1 MNTHKREKFQTMQ
14 TFREEFGVGFT
25 TNHTGKMTG
34 FCSLSTSPVHNT
46 FCMARS
52 KCRGT
57 ICEHCYS
64 IAMQLQYKNLSQML
78 AKNLEVLTTR
88 LIPVEKW
95 PIVNALMFRLES
107 FGDVQ
112 NETQVLNYFNFCRRN
127 PRVQFTVWTK
137 NLAVYKSALKVAERP
152 ENLIIIAS
160 SPVINEPM
168 DVSAYDF
175 VDKVF
180 TVYTKEYA
188 TQNGVKVNCGARSC
202 MACQRCYSHNADFHV
217 NELLK

>member
-1 MNTHKREKFQTMQ
+1 MNTHNREKFQTVKS
-14 TFREEFGVGFT
+14 FREEFGVGFT

-34 FCSLSTSPVHNT
+34 FSSLSTSPVHNT
-46 FCMARS
+46 FCIARS
-52 KCRGT
+52 QCKGT

-64 IAMQLQYKNLSQML
+64 VAMQLQYKNLSQML
-78 AKNLEVLTTR
+78 AKNLEVLASR

-95 PIVNALMFRLES
+95 PLVNSLMFRLES

-137 NLAVYKSALKVAERP
+137 NLPVYANALRASSKP
-152 ENLIIIAS
+152 DNLIIIAS
-160 SPVINEPM
+160 SAFLNKPA
-168 DVSAYDF
+168 DVSAYPF

-188 TQNGVKVNCGARSC
+188 AENGVNINCGARSC
-202 MACQRCYSHNADFHV
+202 MACQRCYSHNPDFHV